1 MFVNSCRMIAA
12 ALALLSTPL
21 ATALAADPSVPGSAI
36 TDTAVKAAIDRA
48 VQDYADKLQADK
60 DKQNAA
66 AIAGK
71 SAQLLRDPQTPV
83 SGDRDSDIAV
93 VEFFDYQ
100 CPYCKATEPR
110 LEKLLQ
116 EDRHWKLIIKEF
128 PILGPESLVAS
139 KAALASVKQGKYEAF
154 HQAMMLHKGRLQ
166 MDDIWAM
173 AASVGCD
180 VDQLRKDMDKPEI
193 ADQLLANFNLA
204 RALRIK
210 ETPSFI
216 VDTRFLNSTSADI
229 DFPKEIALARA
240 ARETH

>member
-1 MFVNSCRMIAA
+1 LTLRLIILV
-12 ALALLSTPL
+12 ALALTGLPIGL
-21 ATALAADPSVPGSAI
+21 AIAAEPAASDPAVQATVNRAI
-36 TDTAVKAAIDRA
+36 
-48 VQDYADKLQADK
+48 QDYADKLQADK

-66 AIAGK
+66 AIASK
-71 SAQLLRDPQTPV
+71 SAQLLHDPQTPV
-83 SGDRDSDIAV
+83 LGDKDSDVAV

-116 EDRHWKLIIKEF
+116 DDKHWRLVIKEF
-128 PILGPESLVAS
+128 PILGPESLVAA

-173 AASVGCD
+173 AASVGLD
-180 VDQLRKDMDKPEI
+180 VDRLRKDMDQPEI

-216 VDTRFLNSTSADI
+216 VDTHFLNSTSADI
-229 DFPKEIALARA
+229 DFPKELALARA
-240 ARETH
+240 AR